1 MSKENEMSS
10 TNADAETL
18 AYRVLWMLWSRP
30 REAFRVEE
38 IAAGVLGRSLQGFDV
53 QVARAAPLLEAPL
66 ALLVER
72 GHVLA
77 ADTSE
82 PIAVR
87 YYRCSAAPSGG
98 TRAEA
103 ELGLAIELASGVR
116 DAAAVS
122 PAETK
127 AKWIKDSLV
136 ELGRR

>member
-1 MSKENEMSS
+1 MTSP
-10 TNADAETL
+10 TADAETAETL

-30 REAFRVEE
+30 REAFRAEE
-38 IAAGVLGRSLQGFDV
+38 IAAGLLGRSLQGFDV
-53 QVARAAPLLEAPL
+53 EAARTALLLEAPL

-72 GHVLA
+72 GHVLTA
-77 ADTSE
+77 ATGG

-103 ELGLAIELASGVR
+103 ELGLAIEMTSGVR

-127 AKWIKDSLV
+127 AQWIKGSIV
-136 ELGRR
+136 EVCGR